1 MQIVCEKNDSRKVF
15 DVEKTEVVIGRRD
28 KQSTADLQLDLD
40 QSISRRHLR
49 VTENEAGVEIEDL
62 GSSWGTQVNG
72 TKIEGVR
79 SIKPTDKIRIGD
91 TELRI
96 SAKQD
101 SKALWF
107 RLSRPVGTPVP
118 VEFPDDQL
126 PVGVKVRGEMLPA
139 ETDLNLTGET
149 KKLSRK
155 QMAMLLELPQ
165 IFSKENSTDAVAER
179 VLENALELLP
189 AAGNGAVLVR
199 VRNTD
204 KFSFAASRPK
214 DDPRV
219 SQTLVERCVATRA
232 GMIWSREKEQDPS
245 ESMHRLGLE
254 SGIYA
259 PLTWMDQMVGVIC
272 MDHNGDGPMFSEDD
286 LGFLMTVANYAGAAI
301 SNLMIREDLQRSL
314 DVSRQLMESVTK
326 QIGKKK

>member
-1 MQIVCEKNDSRKVF
+1 MQIVCEKNDSRKIF
-15 DVEKTEVVIGRRD
+15 DIDKSEVVIGRRD
-28 KQSTADLQLDLD
+28 KQSTADLQLDFD

-49 VTENEAGVEIEDL
+49 IRETASGIEIEDL

-72 TKIEGVR
+72 AKITGP
-79 SIKPTDKIRIGD
+79 SQISPTDKIRIGD

-96 SAKQD
+96 SPEPD
-101 SKALWF
+101 SQAHWF
-107 RLSRPVGTPVP
+107 KLSRPVGKSVP
-118 VEFPDDQL
+118 IEFSDDEL
-126 PVGVKVRGEMLPA
+126 PEGVKVRGELLPSD
-139 ETDLNLTGET
+139 TDLVLTGET

-155 QMAMLLELPQ
+155 QMALLLELPE
-165 IFSKENSTDAVAER
+165 IFAKEESTDAVAER
-179 VLENALELLP
+179 VMEKALELLP

-204 KFSFAASRPK
+204 KFSFAASKPK

-232 GMIWSREKEQDPS
+232 GMIWSREAEQDPS

-272 MDHNGDGPMFSEDD
+272 MDHNGSGPMFSEDD
-286 LGFLMTVANYAGAAI
+286 LSFLMTVANYAGAAI

-314 DVSRQLMESVTK
+314 DVSRQLMKSVTN
-326 QIGKKK
+326 QIGKK